1 VEILLQNKMNQ
12 SIMKK
17 MFVSAL
23 AGVLMSVAVMAG
35 PGKTNVAD
43 KALPVDTKSSK
54 LTWGAKKVTG
64 THAGTI
70 PLTSGSLIV
79 DGDKLKG
86 GTFVF
91 DVKNLTVT
99 DVTDASMNGKLT
111 NHLKSPDFFSVES
124 HPEAKFVISSV
135 TPKGLGAYDVTGKLT
150 IKGITNEVKF
160 PATVKSVGKKVTAD
174 AKIVVDRTKYDI
186 KFRSS
191 NFFENLGDKAIDN
204 DFTLDVSLVANK

>member
-1 VEILLQNKMNQ
+1 
-12 SIMKK
+12 MKK
-17 MFVSAL
+17 MFVFAL
-23 AGVLMSVAVMAG
+23 AGVLMNAAVMAG

-43 KALPVDTKSSK
+43 KTLTVDAKSSK

-64 THAGTI
+64 THAGNI

-86 GTFVF
+86 GSFVF
-91 DVKNLTVT
+91 DVRNLTVT
-99 DVTDASMNGKLT
+99 DVTDAGMNGKLT
-111 NHLKSPDFFSVES
+111 NHLKSPDFFSVET

-135 TPKGLGAYDVTGKLT
+135 TPKGGGAYDVTGKLT
-150 IKGITNEVKF
+150 IKGITNDVKF
-160 PATVKSVGKKVTAD
+160 PATVKSEGKKVIAD

-186 KFRSS
+186 KFRSA